1 MRKIMVCIPQTGW
14 SYDREFIES
23 YHVAKDYLLEHM
35 DQIPFEFGI
44 AEYFCHTFPIDSNR
58 NECVSRALEY
68 DIDLTIWVDTDQVFP
83 RDFLFKLIRHD
94 LPIVAG
100 IYHVKAEPFYPVIF
114 KENEKSKD
122 FDLFDSVIDFPE
134 KELFQVDMI
143 GMGCVAIKGEVLK
156 KLKRPY
162 FKYRVHPHQLADKDK
177 YSKFKVDNEI
187 ADVSEDVWFWKNVR
201 DNTDYKVLIDPTID
215 VQHITRFKVDRSI
228 WRAYNNKQKSMFIEK
243 NGLEKFKTWEAK
255 QCRAEAIKSAS

>member
-23 YHVAKDYLLEHM
+23 YFVAKDYLLEHM

-44 AEYFCHTFPIDSNR
+44 AEYFCHTFPIDANR
-58 NECVSRALEY
+58 NECVARAIEY
-68 DIDLTIWVDTDQVFP
+68 KIDLTIWVDTDQVFP

-114 KENEKSKD
+114 RENNESKD
-122 FDLFDSVIDFPE
+122 FDMFDSVTQFPE
-134 KELFQVDMI
+134 RELFEADMI
-143 GMGCVAIKGEVLK
+143 GMGCVAIKGEVLRR
-156 KLKRPY
+156 LKRPY
-162 FKYRVHPHQLADKDK
+162 FKYRIHPSQLKDKDS
-177 YSKFKVDNEI
+177 YSRFKVDNEI

-201 DNTDYKVLIDPTID
+201 ENTDYKVIIDPTIN
-215 VQHITRFKVDRSI
+215 VEHITRFKVDRHV
-228 WRAYNNKQKSMFIEK
+228 WRAYTAKQKALYAEK
-243 NGLEKFKTWEAK
+243 HGLEKLREKEASECK
-255 QCRAEAIKSAS
+255 AAAIKSAS